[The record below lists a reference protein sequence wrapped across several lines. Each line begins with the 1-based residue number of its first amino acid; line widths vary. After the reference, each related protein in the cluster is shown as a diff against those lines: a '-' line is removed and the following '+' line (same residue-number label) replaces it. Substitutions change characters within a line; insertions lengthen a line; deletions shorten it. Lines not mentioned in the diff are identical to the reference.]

1 MGLSLS
7 GRVAL
12 VIGGTNGARYRVAL
26 AFVTECA
33 ALDYRPSEPRE
44 FAFER
49 RQARQ
54 RVGSVKTIDVVEGDG
69 HGARRRREETAS
81 TPSSRECRTHR
92 STRTRACQH
101 EGERSALGGFRS
113 FVGGRANGQQ
123 GAASGRSRDRDV
135 TARNQDFCVVRVS
148 MFFLI

>member
-26 AFVTECA
+26 AFVTESA

-54 RVGSVKTIDVVEGDG
+54 RVGGGKTIDVVEGDG
-69 HGARRRREETAS
+69 HDARHRREETAS
-81 TPSSRECRTHR
+81 TPSSRECRARR
-92 STRTRACQH
+92 STRTRTCNM
-101 EGERSALGGFRS
+101 
-113 FVGGRANGQQ
+113 GRM
-123 GAASGRSRDRDV
+123 
-135 TARNQDFCVVRVS
+135 VR
-148 MFFLI
+148 IG